1 MSEDWIAKAIEQHR
15 KDTKGLPERILAI
28 YDSKTTAAQTTK
40 TTAANALQ
48 AAGAPNLAPVIAQLQ
63 MIHDK
68 AVVADTAL
76 SDAGAPSPVVTPVP
90 PAAP

>member
-40 TTAANALQ
+40 TKELRALF
-48 AAGAPNLAPVIAQLQ
+48 AGGNL
-63 MIHDK
+63 DR
-68 AVVADTAL
+68 T
-76 SDAGAPSPVVTPVP
+76 G
-90 PAAP
+90 